1 MELLEFLSNVSTW
14 SIIIFVIGIILIV
27 FEMFN
32 PGFGVAGG
40 IGIFLLVV
48 DILITAKT
56 FVQGLIMAAVL
67 ASLLVVLL
75 SLSIYLA
82 SKGYLPR
89 KLILSD
95 STSSETGF
103 SAAEDMQYLLGKT
116 GTAITTLRPSGNV
129 DFDGVRLDVVS
140 LGEFISPGAEVE
152 VVEVEGNR
160 IVVREKD

>member
-1 MELLEFLSNVSTW
+1 VELLEFLSNVSTW

-140 LGEFISPGAEVE
+140 RGEFISPGAEVE

>member
-140 LGEFISPGAEVE
+140 RGEFISPGAEVE